1 MTTETIEDAALH
13 LPETQRA
20 ALAHKLLLSLE
31 SQSEA
36 EIAQLWRN
44 EAIRRAADIDSGAA
58 FWSLGPPNKTASSL
72 LAAGLQTSCQ

>member
-1 MTTETIEDAALH
+1 MTTSTLEDAALH

-20 ALAHKLLLSLE
+20 ELAHKLLLSLE

-44 EAIRRAADIDSGAA
+44 EAIRRAADIDSGAV
-58 FWSLGPPNKTASSL
+58 KTLSADEVRAAAKKL
-72 LAAGLQTSCQ
+72 LK

>member
-1 MTTETIEDAALH
+1 MTTDAIEDAALH

-44 EAIRRAADIDSGAA
+44 EAIRRAADIDSGAVK
-58 FWSLGPPNKTASSL
+58 SLSADEVRASAKKL
-72 LAAGLQTSCQ
+72 LK

>member
-1 MTTETIEDAALH
+1 MTTDTLEDAALN

-44 EAIRRAADIDSGAA
+44 EAIRRAADIDSGAVK
-58 FWSLGPPNKTASSL
+58 SLSADEVRAAAKKL
-72 LAAGLQTSCQ
+72 LK